1 MVSSGTI
8 RESVSMIR
16 KFEQDAIVNE
26 LMIGVHETIDKTMKR
41 AKRNKDIK
49 TMEKVAI
56 WYKNMETTKNTI
68 TDKLAVALLDKANQG
83 RIEQVLTQIMKEL
96 EV

>member
-1 MVSSGTI
+1 MVSSGTL

-26 LMIGVHETIDKTMKR
+26 VMLGIHETIEKTMKR

-49 TMEKVAI
+49 TMEKVAN

>member
-8 RESVSMIR
+8 REGVSMIR

-26 LMIGVHETIDKTMKR
+26 VMLGIHETIEKTMKR

-49 TMEKVAI
+49 TMEKVAN
-56 WYKNMETTKNTI
+56 WYKTMETTKNTI

>member
-26 LMIGVHETIDKTMKR
+26 VMLGIHETIEKTMKR

-49 TMEKVAI
+49 TMEKVAN
-56 WYKNMETTKNTI
+56 WYKNMDTTKNTI

>member
-1 MVSSGTI
+1 
-8 RESVSMIR
+8 
-16 KFEQDAIVNE
+16 
-26 LMIGVHETIDKTMKR
+26 MKR

-49 TMEKVAI
+49 TMEKVAN

-83 RIEQVLTQIMKEL
+83 RIEKILTQIMKEL

>member
-1 MVSSGTI
+1 MVSSGAI
-8 RESVSMIR
+8 REGVSMIR

-26 LMIGVHETIDKTMKR
+26 VMLGIHETIEKTMKR

-49 TMEKVAI
+49 TMEKVAN

>member
-26 LMIGVHETIDKTMKR
+26 VMLGIHETIEKTMKR
-41 AKRNKDIK
+41 SKRNKDIK
-49 TMEKVAI
+49 TMEKVAN

-68 TDKLAVALLDKANQG
+68 TDKLAVALLEKANQG

>member
-1 MVSSGTI
+1 
-8 RESVSMIR
+8 
-16 KFEQDAIVNE
+16 
-26 LMIGVHETIDKTMKR
+26 MKR
-41 AKRNKDIK
+41 AKREKDIK
-49 TMEKVAI
+49 SMEKVAT

>member
-8 RESVSMIR
+8 REGVSMIR

-49 TMEKVAI
+49 TMEKVAN

>member
-8 RESVSMIR
+8 REGVSMIR

-26 LMIGVHETIDKTMKR
+26 VMLGIHETIEKTMKR

-49 TMEKVAI
+49 TMEKVVN

>member
-8 RESVSMIR
+8 REGVSMIR

-26 LMIGVHETIDKTMKR
+26 VMLGIPETIEKTMKR

-49 TMEKVAI
+49 TMEKVAN

-68 TDKLAVALLDKANQG
+68 TDKLAVALLDTANQG
-83 RIEQVLTQIMKEL
+83 RIEQVLTQIMKEF

>member
-41 AKRNKDIK
+41 AKHGDDQ
-49 TMEKVAI
+49 EHHH
-56 WYKNMETTKNTI
+56 
-68 TDKLAVALLDKANQG
+68 G
-83 RIEQVLTQIMKEL
+83 
-96 EV
+96 

>member
-1 MVSSGTI
+1 
-8 RESVSMIR
+8 MIR

-26 LMIGVHETIDKTMKR
+26 VMTDIHETIEKTMKR
-41 AKRNKDIK
+41 AKREKDIK
-49 TMEKVAI
+49 SMEKVAT

>member
-8 RESVSMIR
+8 REGVSMIR

-26 LMIGVHETIDKTMKR
+26 VMLGIHETIEKTMKR

-49 TMEKVAI
+49 TMEKVAN

>member
-1 MVSSGTI
+1 
-8 RESVSMIR
+8 
-16 KFEQDAIVNE
+16 
-26 LMIGVHETIDKTMKR
+26 MIGIHETIDKTMKR

-49 TMEKVAI
+49 TMEKVAN

>member
-1 MVSSGTI
+1 VVSSGTI
-8 RESVSMIR
+8 GEGVSMIR

-56 WYKNMETTKNTI
+56 WYKNIETTKNSI

>member
-8 RESVSMIR
+8 REGVSMIR

-26 LMIGVHETIDKTMKR
+26 VMLGIHETIEKTMKR

-49 TMEKVAI
+49 TMEKVAN

-83 RIEQVLTQIMKEL
+83 RIEKVLTQIMKEL

>member
-1 MVSSGTI
+1 
-8 RESVSMIR
+8 
-16 KFEQDAIVNE
+16 
-26 LMIGVHETIDKTMKR
+26 
-41 AKRNKDIK
+41 
-49 TMEKVAI
+49 MEKVAT

>member
-1 MVSSGTI
+1 
-8 RESVSMIR
+8 MIR

-26 LMIGVHETIDKTMKR
+26 LMTGVHETIDKTMKR

>member
-1 MVSSGTI
+1 
-8 RESVSMIR
+8 MIR

-26 LMIGVHETIDKTMKR
+26 LMIGIHETIDKTMKR

-49 TMEKVAI
+49 TMEKVAN

-83 RIEQVLTQIMKEL
+83 RIEQVLTQITKEL

>member
-1 MVSSGTI
+1 
-8 RESVSMIR
+8 
-16 KFEQDAIVNE
+16 
-26 LMIGVHETIDKTMKR
+26 
-41 AKRNKDIK
+41 
-49 TMEKVAI
+49 
-56 WYKNMETTKNTI
+56 METTKNTI

>member
-26 LMIGVHETIDKTMKR
+26 VMLGIHETIEKTMKR

-49 TMEKVAI
+49 TMEKVAN

>member
-1 MVSSGTI
+1 
-8 RESVSMIR
+8 MIR

-26 LMIGVHETIDKTMKR
+26 VMTGIHETIEKTMKR

-49 TMEKVAI
+49 TMEKVAN

>member
-8 RESVSMIR
+8 REGVSMIR

-26 LMIGVHETIDKTMKR
+26 VMLGIHETIEKTMKR

-49 TMEKVAI
+49 TMEKVAN

-83 RIEQVLTQIMKEL
+83 RIVQVLTQIMKEL

>member
-8 RESVSMIR
+8 REGVSMIR

-26 LMIGVHETIDKTMKR
+26 VMLGIHENIEKTMKR

-49 TMEKVAI
+49 TMEKVAN

-96 EV
+96 EG

>member
-1 MVSSGTI
+1 MVSSGSI
-8 RESVSMIR
+8 REGVSMIR
-16 KFEQDAIVNE
+16 KFEQAAIVNE
-26 LMIGVHETIDKTMKR
+26 VMLGIHETIEKTMKR

-49 TMEKVAI
+49 TMEKVAN

>member
-1 MVSSGTI
+1 
-8 RESVSMIR
+8 MIR

>member
-1 MVSSGTI
+1 MVCSGTI

-26 LMIGVHETIDKTMKR
+26 LMTGVHETIDKTMKR

>member
-1 MVSSGTI
+1 
-8 RESVSMIR
+8 
-16 KFEQDAIVNE
+16 
-26 LMIGVHETIDKTMKR
+26 MKR

>member
-1 MVSSGTI
+1 MVCSGTI
-8 RESVSMIR
+8 RESISMIR

-26 LMIGVHETIDKTMKR
+26 LMIGIHETIDKTMKR

-49 TMEKVAI
+49 TMEKVAN

>member
-1 MVSSGTI
+1 MVCSGTI

-26 LMIGVHETIDKTMKR
+26 VMTGIHETIEKTMKR
-41 AKRNKDIK
+41 AKREKDIK
-49 TMEKVAI
+49 SMEKVAT

>member
-1 MVSSGTI
+1 
-8 RESVSMIR
+8 MIR

-26 LMIGVHETIDKTMKR
+26 VMTGIHETIEKTMKR
-41 AKRNKDIK
+41 AKREKDIK
-49 TMEKVAI
+49 SMEKVAT